1 MSSPSSSRKLPN
13 ILIVGTPGTGK
24 STTAQYVVQ
33 GAPSMRHVE
42 VGALVREKQ
51 LHTGWDAEYECHV
64 LDEDRILDE
73 LEEGMEAGGVIVD
86 FHGADL
92 FPERWF
98 DLVVV
103 LRTDNSVLYSRLQS
117 RNYSQKKLTENVE
130 AEIMQVILDE
140 ARESYA
146 EEIVLEL
153 SSDTLEALE
162 ANVQRIL
169 QFIAAFKPAA

>member
-1 MSSPSSSRKLPN
+1 M
-13 ILIVGTPGTGK
+13 TG
-24 STTAQYVVQ
+24 
-33 GAPSMRHVE
+33 GA
-42 VGALVREKQ
+42 
-51 LHTGWDAEYECHV
+51 V
-64 LDEDRILDE
+64 LA
-73 LEEGMEAGGVIVD
+73 EAG
-86 FHGADL
+86 
-92 FPERWF
+92 
-98 DLVVV
+98 
-103 LRTDNSVLYSRLQS
+103 RLTTLPPRR

>member
-1 MSSPSSSRKLPN
+1 VFSGLRPSRRD
-13 ILIVGTPGTGK
+13 GRRRAGR
-24 STTAQYVVQ
+24 AWQ
-33 GAPSMRHVE
+33 ADPSNPR
-42 VGALVREKQ
+42 R
-51 LHTGWDAEYECHV
+51 
-64 LDEDRILDE
+64 
-73 LEEGMEAGGVIVD
+73 
-86 FHGADL
+86 
-92 FPERWF
+92 
-98 DLVVV
+98 
-103 LRTDNSVLYSRLQS
+103 

>member
-117 RNYSQKKLTENVE
+117 RRPWARVE
-130 AEIMQVILDE
+130 TLGTPY
-140 ARESYA
+140 ARTLRASA
-146 EEIVLEL
+146 
-153 SSDTLEALE
+153 SDDPKA
-162 ANVQRIL
+162 
-169 QFIAAFKPAA
+169 